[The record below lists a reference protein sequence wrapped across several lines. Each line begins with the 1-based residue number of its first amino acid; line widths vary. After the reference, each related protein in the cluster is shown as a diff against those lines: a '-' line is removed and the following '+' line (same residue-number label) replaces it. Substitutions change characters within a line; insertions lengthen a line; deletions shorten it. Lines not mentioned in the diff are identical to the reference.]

1 MTTRYFILDKIKEK
15 FSYSEISIVN
25 KLLSEVISYYEK
37 DNITNETIYSLVF
50 QYMYLEDKYYSYEEI
65 AYSLGFQ
72 SPTSI
77 YRIAMKIDNDVRNI
91 IIKDDRFIELRKY
104 LWG

>member
-1 MTTRYFILDKIKEK
+1 MITRYFILDKIKEK

-25 KLLSEVISYYEK
+25 KLVSEIISYYEK
-37 DNITNETIYSLVF
+37 DNITNETIYSMVF
-50 QYMYLEDKYYSYEEI
+50 QYMYLENRYFTYEEI

-77 YRIAMKIDNDVRNI
+77 QRIAIKIDNDVRNMI
-91 IIKDDRFIELRKY
+91 VKNDEYLELRKY
-104 LWG
+104 L